1 MRKLFTVVLM
11 LVSLLF
17 FSCSRMKDFYG
28 IPFGSTKE
36 DVKTYLQNEKWEIEE
51 QEEII
56 TAKKANGKY
65 AGKTVKEMSFS
76 FDVGRFY
83 SASVVFYSAAI
94 NDEPS
99 FISIINQIKEKYK
112 FNKVYYEDEYMHVYE
127 NGVKDMFSYSEFFY
141 PSFSLYNYKNAGP
154 DKNKKAEKF
163 HEDI

>member
-1 MRKLFTVVLM
+1 MKKNIGICLVLF
-11 LVSLLF
+11 SLLL
-17 FSCSRMKDFYG
+17 FSCNRMKDFYG

-36 DVKTYLQNEKWEIEE
+36 EVKTYLQSENWYVEE

-56 TAKKANGKY
+56 TATKGNGKY

-83 SASVVFYSAAI
+83 SASVVFYSVAI
-94 NDEPS
+94 NGEPS

-112 FNKVYYEDEYMHVYE
+112 FNKVYYEDEYMHVFE
-127 NGVKDMFSYSEFFY
+127 NGLKDVFSYSEFYY

-154 DKNKKAEKF
+154 DKNKKAEKY